1 MVSYN
6 PKSWFSIIFQLH
18 KYDTFRQLLPT
29 ITVLGILTLVF
40 CYVEIEILNLE
51 YTSTIAVHSLIGF
64 VLSLLL
70 VFRTNTAYDRWWEG
84 RKHWGAM
91 VNNTRNLSIKLSQ
104 IIPTEETERRQLFR
118 VLLTNYVFAMKE
130 HLREGV
136 LEQELEEIAGFD
148 KKEVMSRDHVPN
160 AIAQQIY
167 HQLLLLKKD
176 GLISDEQQITLDNEF
191 RSLTDI
197 IGACE
202 RIKKTPI
209 PYSYSAFIKKF
220 IFIYV
225 MSLPFGVVR
234 DFGYSTIFVVLFI
247 FYVLASLELIAE
259 EIEDPF
265 GPDANDLP
273 TDALSETIRKNLKEL
288 YSDSPANY
296 Q

>member
-273 TDALSETIRKNLKEL
+273 TDALSDTIRKNLKEL
-288 YSDSPANY
+288 Y
-296 Q
+296 

>member
-29 ITVLGILTLVF
+29 ISVLGILTFVF

-104 IIPTEETERRQLFR
+104 IIPESQVERRQLFR
-118 VLLTNYVFAMKE
+118 VLITNYVFAMKE

-136 LEQELEEIAGFD
+136 LEHELEEIAGFD
-148 KKEVMSRDHVPN
+148 KEKVLSRGHVPN
-160 AIAQQIY
+160 AIAQQLYAQI
-167 HQLLLLKKD
+167 LLLKKD
-176 GLISDEQQITLDNEF
+176 GLITEEQQIVLDSEF
-191 RSLTDI
+191 RALTDI

-273 TDALSETIRKNLKEL
+273 TDALSQTIQKNLKEL
-288 YSDSPANY
+288 L
-296 Q
+296 